1 MDELA
6 HFRKRT
12 YVEECKGELKNLCLK
27 EGIISK
33 QDVEIEKYIDVL
45 NEMEELIVV
54 FDVIEHSGK
63 LEDAIAN
70 AILKGIR
77 YRVENWEQFFRP
89 ETRAAKLAWCLV

>member
-1 MDELA
+1 
-6 HFRKRT
+6 
-12 YVEECKGELKNLCLK
+12 LK

-33 QDVEIEKYIDVL
+33 QDVDIEKYIDVL

-54 FDVIEHSGK
+54 FDVIEHSGN

-89 ETRAAKLAWCLV
+89 ETRAAELAWCLV